1 MRLVEIRIE
10 CQLKT
15 VRRRA
20 AKEGPGGEKKEIG
33 LAKSKFLLNEF
44 NAAMVAG
51 EFHLCFFASRRIR
64 AGREIIVDYGP
75 DYWEASHESLL
86 RTHAKGA
93 RRRGAPR
100 ASSIFT

>member
-1 MRLVEIRIE
+1 MPNADTGDYFGYSLSLSGLLQYMIRMSALAESFMTSVER
-10 CQLKT
+10 
-15 VRRRA
+15 
-20 AKEGPGGEKKEIG
+20 
-33 LAKSKFLLNEF
+33 
-44 NAAMVAG
+44 
-51 EFHLCFFASRRIR
+51 LCFFASRRIR